1 MLAAH
6 ALGAQAGSR
15 VLDLCAAPGGKTT
28 HIAQLTK
35 DAADYLRPGGVLLFS
50 TCTITREE
58 NQQAVARFLAARPDF
73 SLQAFPQVPAFT
85 GFDASDTADIAKG
98 FLQILPHKHH
108 LDGFFMARLR
118 KGVQQ

>member
-1 MLAAH
+1 MDHNNSRNFTRLYVLAGFLAA
-6 ALGAQAGSR
+6 AL
-15 VLDLCAAPGGKTT
+15 VV
-28 HIAQLTK
+28 
-35 DAADYLRPGGVLLFS
+35 YLGVLYNIQINRHDYYLAQS
-50 TCTITREE
+50 IRTITREE

-85 GFDASDTADIAKG
+85 GFDASDTADMAQG